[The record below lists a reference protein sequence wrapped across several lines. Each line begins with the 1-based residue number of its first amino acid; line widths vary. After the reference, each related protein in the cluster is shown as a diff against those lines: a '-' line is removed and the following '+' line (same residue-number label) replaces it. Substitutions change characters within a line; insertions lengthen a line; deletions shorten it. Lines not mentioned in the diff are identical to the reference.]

1 MKKKLMVV
9 GVIWV
14 SLVLLTGCTSGDWSS
29 LDTEIVEHEKR
40 CLALEKESI
49 VAIWEGEDIVVTA
62 IFSTPVPCYL
72 IKSVSARQR
81 ENKIEVDIK
90 VEREEGVCIECI
102 GCQKITCRVK
112 APLFY
117 PDINLEL
124 QLEIDDQKVVVQ
136 SPPI

>member
-1 MKKKLMVV
+1 MKKKLIVG

-14 SLVLLTGCTSGDWSS
+14 CLVLLAGCASRDWSP
-29 LDTEIVEHEKR
+29 LDIEIVGHEKG
-40 CLALEKESI
+40 CLALEKES
-49 VAIWEGEDIVVTA
+49 VFAIREEEDIVVTV

-81 ENKIEVDIK
+81 ENEIEVDIK

-124 QLEIDDQKVVVQ
+124 QLEIDGQKVVVQ
-136 SPPI
+136 SLPI